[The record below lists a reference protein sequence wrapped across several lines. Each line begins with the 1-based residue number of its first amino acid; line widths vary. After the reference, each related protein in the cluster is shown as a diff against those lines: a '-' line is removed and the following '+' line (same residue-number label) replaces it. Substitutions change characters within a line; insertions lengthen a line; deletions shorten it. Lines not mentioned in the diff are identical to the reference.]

1 MRLTSSL
8 LLPLLST
15 SVPISVHFALYK
27 PDGILSQFVNN
38 GKLKR
43 HQKMLPALP
52 SVHRLDCAKLMACGR
67 LDEMSEGLI
76 LLTTCG
82 KMSRAVTYGLGE
94 ERKKISKEVR
104 NNVSASSTTVPRLT
118 SMRLASLVAVLG

>member
-1 MRLTSSL
+1 MGFMRLTSSL
-8 LLPLLST
+8 LIPLLSST
-15 SVPISVHFALYK
+15 SVPSSVHFALFK

-52 SVHRLDCAKLMACGR
+52 SVQQLDCAKLMACGR

-82 KMSRAVTYGLGE
+82 KMSRALCYGLGE

-104 NNVSASSTTVPRLT
+104 NKHFLPALRPF
-118 SMRLASLVAVLG
+118 LG